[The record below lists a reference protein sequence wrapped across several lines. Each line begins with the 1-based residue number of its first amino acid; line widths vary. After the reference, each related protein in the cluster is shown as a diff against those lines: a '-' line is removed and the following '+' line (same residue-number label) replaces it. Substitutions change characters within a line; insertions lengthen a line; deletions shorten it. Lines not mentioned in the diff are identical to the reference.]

1 MPAVSVLKT
10 PSYDPSVLARAVD
23 SHFAF
28 LNLDSLIEP
37 SMKIVIK
44 PNLIMR
50 RAPEEGVT
58 THPALV
64 AAIVKKLRSLGCQN
78 ILIAE
83 SGGGPYTEP
92 LLRSLYKGCGYTA
105 MAEETGV
112 PLNYGTG
119 SREVEGEGRI
129 THRFTVIDPIA
140 EADLVINVCKLKTH
154 GMTMMSAAVKNL
166 FGAVP
171 GLMKPELHMRY
182 PEKEE
187 FCRMILDLNAAI
199 PNVISFVDAVVGLEG
214 DGPTGGT
221 PKEVGLTLCSAD
233 RYALDLVNAA
243 VLGMKPAEII
253 MLRQSIEDGLCPA
266 DLSQITLLG
275 DVPADALCA
284 AGPFQP
290 PHSKQTDFTSH
301 FPAFLRPTVKKVTKL
316 IQPKPVIRKKDCIGC
331 GKCAESC
338 PAHTIRIENRIA
350 VIDRTACIHCFCCH
364 EMCPKQAIDIKR
376 LSVFRL

>member
-1 MPAVSVLKT
+1 
-10 PSYDPSVLARAVD
+10 
-23 SHFAF
+23 
-28 LNLDSLIEP
+28 
-37 SMKIVIK
+37 
-44 PNLIMR
+44 
-50 RAPEEGVT
+50 
-58 THPALV
+58 
-64 AAIVKKLRSLGCQN
+64 
-78 ILIAE
+78 
-83 SGGGPYTEP
+83 
-92 LLRSLYKGCGYTA
+92 
-105 MAEETGV
+105 
-112 PLNYGTG
+112 
-119 SREVEGEGRI
+119 
-129 THRFTVIDPIA
+129 
-140 EADLVINVCKLKTH
+140 
-154 GMTMMSAAVKNL
+154 
-166 FGAVP
+166 
-171 GLMKPELHMRY
+171 MRY

-221 PKEVGLTLCSAD
+221 PKEVGLSLCSAD

-243 VLGMKPAEII
+243 VLGMQPAEII

-290 PHSKQTDFTSH
+290 PRSKQTDFTSH
-301 FPAFLRPTVKKVTKL
+301 FPAFLRPTVKKITKL

>member
-1 MPAVSVLKT
+1 MSQVSILKT
-10 PSYDPSVLARAVD
+10 PSYQPSVLSAAVD
-23 SHFAF
+23 AHFAA
-28 LNLDSLIEP
+28 LGLAEIIDP
-37 SMKIVIK
+37 DAKIVVK
-44 PNLIMR
+44 PNLIMKR
-50 RAPEEGVT
+50 VPEDGVT
-58 THPALV
+58 THPAFV
-64 AAIVKKLRSLGCQN
+64 GAIVKKLQSLGCRN
-78 ILIAE
+78 ILVAE

-92 LLRSLYKGCGYTA
+92 LLRTLYKGCGYTA

-112 PLNYGTG
+112 PLNYATG
-119 SREVEGEGRI
+119 YREVEGSGKVTR
-129 THRFTVIDPIA
+129 RFSVIDPIA

-154 GMTMMSAAVKNL
+154 GMTMMSGAVKNL

-221 PKEVGLTLCSAD
+221 PKEVGLTLCSCD
-233 RYALDLVNAA
+233 RYALDRVNAEI
-243 VLGMKPAEII
+243 LGMRPEDIV

-266 DLSQITLLG
+266 DLSAIQLSG
-275 DVPADALCA
+275 DVAADELCA
-284 AGPFQP
+284 AGPFKAP
-290 PHSKQTDFTSH
+290 RSKQTDFTSYV
-301 FPAFLRPTVKKVTKL
+301 PSFLQPIAKKVTKAS
-316 IQPKPVIRKKDCIGC
+316 QPKPVIRTKDCIGC

-338 PAHTIRIENRIA
+338 PAHTIVMENKKA
-350 VIDRTACIHCFCCH
+350 VIHRSACIHCFCCH

-376 LSVFRL
+376 LGFFSW